1 MEKLRETVPIL
12 DQEAFATVTRS
23 RSVCLQ
29 LAIKSYESVLQF
41 AKSFPQDF
49 VKQHNEINE
58 TVALATYGLGVIN
71 LHLSHYEKAER
82 LLRES
87 RVRAKSCDYGTL
99 LPMIEKNWKNYLMKK
114 SLTKDENDNSKLKKK
129 KHSLHDIEMDITL
142 NK

>member
-1 MEKLRETVPIL
+1 MQNL
-12 DQEAFATVTRS
+12 FHN
-23 RSVCLQ
+23 
-29 LAIKSYESVLQF
+29 
-41 AKSFPQDF
+41 F

-99 LPMIEKNWKNYLMKK
+99 LPMIEKELEKLFNEK
-114 SLTKDENDNSKLKKK
+114 SLTKDENDNSKEEK
-129 KHSLHDIEMDITL
+129 KHSLHDIEMDITF
-142 NK
+142 K

>member
-1 MEKLRETVPIL
+1 MN
-12 DQEAFATVTRS
+12 QYYN
-23 RSVCLQ
+23 LQ
-29 LAIKSYESVLQF
+29 NL
-41 AKSFPQDF
+41 FPQDF

-99 LPMIEKNWKNYLMKK
+99 LPMIEKELEKLFNEKK